1 MSEPTTPP
9 TPATPEPPATPPTS
23 ATPRR
28 DSLRKLVEPLARKMA
43 DAGLTPN
50 MLTLIGFG
58 IAGVGA
64 LMAAVE
70 WWLLA
75 GIVATTGS
83 AFDMFDGAVAR
94 VTGTTSKLGA
104 FMDSTFDRWGEA
116 VVYLGIV
123 IGCTRA
129 GFDVGA
135 WLAAAAMGSAFM
147 VSYAR
152 ARAES
157 LGYAPGKGMAAVGLA
172 PREVRVVILGLGL
185 VGAGLFGGVGGTS
198 TGGNILAL
206 ALGLIVLLATLTVIQ
221 RILFVVKQ
229 SDAEVDRT

>member
-1 MSEPTTPP
+1 MTAPIPP
-9 TPATPEPPATPPTS
+9 TPNPTS

-43 DAGLTPN
+43 AAGLTPN

-58 IAGVGA
+58 IASLGA
-64 LMAAVE
+64 LMAAAE

-94 VTGTTSKLGA
+94 VTGATSKLGA

-123 IGCTRA
+123 VGCTRV
-129 GFDVGA
+129 GFDVGT

-157 LGYAPGKGMAAVGLA
+157 LGFAPGKGMAAVGLA
-172 PREVRVVILGLGL
+172 PREVRVAILGIGL
-185 VGAGLFGGVGGTS
+185 VGAGLFDGVGQTS
-198 TGGNILAL
+198 TGDTTTGSTILAL
-206 ALGLIVLLATLTVIQ
+206 ALGLIALLATLTVIQ
-221 RILFVVKQ
+221 RIMFVVNQ
-229 SDAEVDRT
+229 SDAEVDQHS